1 MPFYKNPLY
10 IVLFTVF
17 VDLLG
22 FGILIPILPVLF
34 TSDNSNNFFGLVGMD
49 NKISLIYYGLLLGIF
64 PLAQFFSTPV
74 FGQLSDK
81 FGRKK
86 ILTFALAAS
95 TICYSLCAIG
105 IMIRSLPL
113 LFLARFLG
121 GITGGN
127 VAVAQSVIADISE
140 PAQRSRN
147 FGYIGAAFGLGFI
160 LGPFFGGQLAGYGL
174 PVATSFWFTTIICA
188 INTVIIWAFLPETK
202 VKIDDD
208 KSIDW
213 ARSIHEIHKAFQLK
227 NLKLILFTSFLFQ
240 AGFSFLTTF
249 VNPFFITRFD
259 WHELE
264 IGNFFGYIGIWLVI
278 SQAFLLRYFIKFGER
293 NILKYS
299 MFLSGFI
306 IAFLLIPTDARF
318 LLLVAPLFSIAVGF
332 SQANITS
339 LVSNTGQNEKQG
351 EVIGIHSGIQALA
364 QAIPP
369 ILSGFIAYSL
379 NIAAPIVISSLVMM
393 ISGIIFVTFYKK
405 NKVRL
410 NYTINK

>member
-10 IVLFTVF
+10 IILFTVF

-34 TSDNSNNFFGLVGMD
+34 TSDNSNNFFSLAGMD
-49 NKISLIYYGLLLGIF
+49 NKVSLIYYGLVLGIF
-64 PLAQFFSTPV
+64 PLAEFFSTPV

-86 ILTFALAAS
+86 ILLFALSTS
-95 TICYSLCAIG
+95 TICYILCAVS

-113 LFLARFLG
+113 LILARFLG
-121 GITGGN
+121 GITGGY
-127 VAVAQSVIADISE
+127 VAVAQSVIADISK
-140 PAQRSRN
+140 PDQRSKN

-160 LGPFFGGQLAGYGL
+160 LGPFFGGQLSGYGL
-174 PVATSFWFTTIICA
+174 PPETAFWFATLLCT
-188 INTVIIWAFLPETK
+188 INTLIVWGFLKETK
-202 VKIDDD
+202 EKIEEN

-213 ARSIHEIHKAFQLK
+213 IKSIHEIRKATQLK
-227 NLKLILFTSFLFQ
+227 TFKLILLISFLFQ

-249 VNPFFITRFD
+249 INPFFITRFG
-259 WHELE
+259 WQEIE

-278 SQAFLLRYFIKFGER
+278 SQGFLLKYFVKFGER

-299 MFLSGFI
+299 LFLSGFV
-306 IAFLLIPTDARF
+306 IAFLLIPTDARYLF
-318 LLLVAPLFSIAVGF
+318 LIAPFFSIVVGF

-339 LVSNTGQNEKQG
+339 LVSNTGNEEKQG
-351 EVIGIHSGIQALA
+351 EIMGIHSGIQALA

-379 NIAAPIVISSLVMM
+379 DVSAPVIISSLVMM
-393 ISGIIFVTFYKK
+393 ISGIIFATFYKK
-405 NKVRL
+405 NKIKL
-410 NYTINK
+410 N

>member
-34 TSDNSNNFFGLVGMD
+34 TSDNSSNFFSLAGMD
-49 NKISLIYYGLLLGIF
+49 NKVSLIYYGLVLGIF
-64 PLAQFFSTPV
+64 PLAEFFSTPV

-86 ILTFALAAS
+86 ILLFALSTS
-95 TICYSLCAIG
+95 TICYILCAVS

-113 LFLARFLG
+113 LILARFLG
-121 GITGGN
+121 GITGGY
-127 VAVAQSVIADISE
+127 VAVAQSVIADISK
-140 PAQRSRN
+140 PDQRSKN

-160 LGPFFGGQLAGYGL
+160 LGPFFGGQLSSYGL
-174 PVATSFWFTTIICA
+174 PPETSFWFTTILCA
-188 INTVIIWAFLPETK
+188 INTFIVWGFLKETK
-202 VKIDDD
+202 EKIEED

-213 ARSIHEIHKAFQLK
+213 IKSIHEIRKATQLK
-227 NLKLILFTSFLFQ
+227 NFKLILLISFLFQ

-249 VNPFFITRFD
+249 INPFFITRFG
-259 WHELE
+259 WRELE

-278 SQAFLLRYFIKFGER
+278 SQGFLLRYFVKFGER

-299 MFLSGFI
+299 IFLSGFV
-306 IAFLLIPTDARF
+306 IAFLLIPTDARYLF
-318 LLLVAPLFSIAVGF
+318 LIAPFFSILVGF

-339 LVSNTGQNEKQG
+339 LVSNTGTEEKQG
-351 EVIGIHSGIQALA
+351 EIMGIHSGIQALA

-379 NIAAPIVISSLVMM
+379 NIATPIIISSLVMM
-393 ISGIIFVTFYKK
+393 ISGIIFATFYKK
-405 NKVRL
+405 NKIKL
-410 NYTINK
+410 N

>member
-34 TSDNSNNFFGLVGMD
+34 DYNQSGDFFGLGSISSNV
-49 NKISLIYYGLLLGIF
+49 SLIYYGLLLGIF

-86 ILTFALAAS
+86 ILIFSLAAS
-95 TICYSLCAIG
+95 TICYALCAIG
-105 IMIRSLPL
+105 IMIHSLPL
-113 LFLARFLG
+113 LFLARLLG

-127 VAVAQSVIADISE
+127 IAVAQSVISDISKPE
-140 PAQRSRN
+140 ERSKN
-147 FGYIGAAFGLGFI
+147 FGYVGAAFGLGFI
-160 LGPFFGGQLAGYGL
+160 LGPFLGGHLSQPAYL
-174 PVATSFWFTTIICA
+174 PFWFTTLVCL
-188 INTVIIWAFLPETK
+188 INTIIIWKFLPETGTL
-202 VKIDDD
+202 IDEK

-213 ARSIHEIHKAFQLK
+213 GRSINELKQAFKMQ
-227 NLKLILFTSFLFQ
+227 NLKLILLTSFLFQ

-249 VNPFFITRFD
+249 INPFLISRFNWQVVD
-259 WHELE
+259 

-278 SQAFLLRYFIKFGER
+278 SQAFLLRFFVKQGEVK
-293 NILKYS
+293 ILKS
-299 MFLSGFI
+299 SLFLSGFV
-306 IAFLLIPTDARF
+306 IAFLLLPKDANWVF
-318 LLLVAPLFSIAVGF
+318 LIAPFFAIAVGF

-339 LVSNTGQNEKQG
+339 LVSHTGKEEKQG
-351 EVIGIHSGIQALA
+351 EVMGIHSGIQALA

-369 ILSGFIAYSL
+369 ILSGFIAFGSG
-379 NIAAPIVISSLVMM
+379 IAAPIIISSLVMM
-393 ISGIIFVTFYKK
+393 ISGIIFMVFYKK
-405 NKVRL
+405 NKLEL
-410 NYTINK
+410 NEE

>member
-34 TSDNSNNFFGLVGMD
+34 TSDNSSNFFGIGGTD
-49 NKISLIYYGLLLGIF
+49 NKVSLIYYGLVLGIF
-64 PLAQFFSTPV
+64 PLAEFFSTPV

-86 ILTFALAAS
+86 ILLFALSTS
-95 TICYSLCAIG
+95 TICYILCAVS

-113 LFLARFLG
+113 LILARFMG
-121 GITGGN
+121 GITGGY
-127 VAVAQSVIADISE
+127 VAVAQSVIADISK
-140 PAQRSRN
+140 PDQRSKN
-147 FGYIGAAFGLGFI
+147 FGYIGAAFGLGLIF
-160 LGPFFGGQLAGYGL
+160 GPFFGGQLSGHGL
-174 PVATSFWFTTIICA
+174 PPETPFWFATILCA
-188 INTVIIWAFLPETK
+188 INTFIVWGFLKETK
-202 VKIDDD
+202 EKIEED
-208 KSIDW
+208 KTIDW
-213 ARSIHEIHKAFQLK
+213 IKSVHEIRKATQLK
-227 NLKLILFTSFLFQ
+227 NFKLILLISFLFQ

-249 VNPFFITRFD
+249 ANPFFITRFG
-259 WHELE
+259 WKILE

-278 SQAFLLRYFIKFGER
+278 SQGFLLRYFVKFGER

-299 MFLSGFI
+299 LFLSGFI
-306 IAFLLIPTDARF
+306 IAFLLIPTDARYLF
-318 LLLVAPLFSIAVGF
+318 LIAPFFSIVAGF

-339 LVSNTGQNEKQG
+339 LVSNTGSEEKQG
-351 EVIGIHSGIQALA
+351 EIMGIHSGIQSLA

-379 NIAAPIVISSLVMM
+379 NVAMPIIISSLVMM

-405 NKVRL
+405 NKVKL
-410 NYTINK
+410 N